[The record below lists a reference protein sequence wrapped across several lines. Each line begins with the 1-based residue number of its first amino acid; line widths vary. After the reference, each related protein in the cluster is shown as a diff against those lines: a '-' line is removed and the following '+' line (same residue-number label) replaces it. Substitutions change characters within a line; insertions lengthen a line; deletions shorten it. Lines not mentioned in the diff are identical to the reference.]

1 VSDHLAPPGCQAWTQ
16 SHFLRLNTRQR
27 LTAIISVIRTAA
39 RKSEV
44 GRSRGRAPLASV
56 RRGQRLQ
63 VHKHMRLTDRSFMQS
78 QNRGH
83 DRADR

>member
-1 VSDHLAPPGCQAWTQ
+1 
-16 SHFLRLNTRQR
+16 
-27 LTAIISVIRTAA
+27 
-39 RKSEV
+39 
-44 GRSRGRAPLASV
+44 
-56 RRGQRLQ
+56 LQ